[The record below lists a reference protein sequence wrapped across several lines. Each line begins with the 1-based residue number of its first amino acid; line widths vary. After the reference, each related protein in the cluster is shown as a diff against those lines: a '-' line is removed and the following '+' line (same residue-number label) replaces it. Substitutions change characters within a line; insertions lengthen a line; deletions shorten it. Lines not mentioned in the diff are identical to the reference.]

1 MRMVCTMAL
10 RSLKNHN
17 SSLWYRGLFLKNV
30 FRATDGAD
38 GARSTLA
45 KPPARPRR
53 APQTLYHTPPA
64 IMTTAA
70 SQQAIIPEMNENEPS
85 GRAPTN
91 HPSHGQGSNVAR
103 GWRNIPRVPTICGIA
118 KAAGANNNID
128 A

>member
-38 GARSTLA
+38 GARSALA

-64 IMTTAA
+64 IRTTAA
-70 SQQAIIPEMNENEPS
+70 SQQLTTPEMNENEPS

-91 HPSHGQGSNVAR
+91 HPNHGQGINAATCRRTPS
-103 GWRNIPRVPTICGIA
+103 RVPTICGIA
-118 KAAGANNNID
+118 NAVGRNDTMD